1 MTEVLK
7 SFDESNEKLIEEK
20 PVAEEVAEEKEV
32 EEAPEV
38 KAEEVVE
45 AEEEETTEADEE
57 PKEEAED
64 EKEEGKEDDEEAEE
78 ATKPE
83 EAPLEEVIE
92 EAKDEEPKDEEP
104 KEEAEKG
111 LTTELP
117 KANLSIE
124 PDKISGKI
132 EKADTHHE
140 EVKKSA
146 ELTEGKQNLGQTLE
160 AILTVVKSLG
170 STLEQNSK
178 NTNDLSERIAKL
190 EETAKSIETK
200 PVEEPEDEPAEVKEV
215 EEVKPE
221 APEEAEEE
229 PKEEEAEEIIIPDEE
244 ATSKSVKVAP
254 EKVEEVESISKSAD
268 GEAEVDAYVSKSADV
283 TENLVEKSEE
293 EEPEK
298 EPELSG
304 EELAKSYAID
314 NREAV
319 LDKLKAVSRNRQ
331 VSSSDV
337 SIYRNA
343 YLRSIDGNGSEID
356 LQNLKELITLK

>member
-7 SFDESNEKLIEEK
+7 SFDESNENKIEEK
-20 PVAEEVAEEKEV
+20 PVAEEVAEVKEV

-45 AEEEETTEADEE
+45 AKEEETTEAVEE

-64 EKEEGKEDDEEAEE
+64 DKEEEGKEDDEGA
-78 ATKPE
+78 
-83 EAPLEEVIE
+83 EAPKAE
-92 EAKDEEPKDEEP
+92 EEPKEGTEEEP
-104 KEEAEKG
+104 KEELEAE
-111 LTTELP
+111 P
-117 KANLSIE
+117 K
-124 PDKISGKI
+124 
-132 EKADTHHE
+132 E
-140 EVKKSA
+140 EVEKSA
-146 ELTEGKQNLGQTLE
+146 ELADDKQNLGQTLE

-170 STLEQNSK
+170 STLEKNSK
-178 NTNDLSERIAKL
+178 DTTELSERIAKL
-190 EETAKSIETK
+190 EETAKAVETK
-200 PVEEPEDEPAEVKEV
+200 PVEEPKDEPAEVKEV

-221 APEEAEEE
+221 APEEE
-229 PKEEEAEEIIIPDEE
+229 PKEETKVDVTVEPDAIKGLIEKRDSIEEAIIIPDEE

-298 EPELSG
+298 EPELSD
-304 EELAKSYAID
+304 EEVAKAYAID

-343 YLRSIDGNGSEID
+343 YLRAIDGNGSKID

>member
-7 SFDESNEKLIEEK
+7 SFDESNENKIEEK
-20 PVAEEVAEEKEV
+20 PVAEEVTEEKEV
-32 EEAPEV
+32 EEVPEV

-45 AEEEETTEADEE
+45 AKEEETTEAEE
-57 PKEEAED
+57 

-78 ATKPE
+78 ATKQE

-92 EAKDEEPKDEEP
+92 EAKDEEPKEP

-117 KANLSIE
+117 KENLSIE

-132 EKADTHHE
+132 EKVDTHE
-140 EVKKSA
+140 EAEKSA

-178 NTNDLSERIAKL
+178 NTTELSERIAKL
-190 EETAKSIETK
+190 EETAKSVETK
-200 PVEEPEDEPAEVKEV
+200 PVEEPKDEPAEVKEA

-221 APEEAEEE
+221 APEEADEAEKE

-254 EKVEEVESISKSAD
+254 EKVEEVEGIAKSAD

-298 EPELSG
+298 EPELSD
-304 EELAKSYAID
+304 EEVAKAYAID

-343 YLRSIDGNGSEID
+343 YLRAIDGNGSKID